1 MDPVAQLMAG
11 GGFILYELFR
21 EKSNEDRLGSIAEWM
36 TGYVL
41 GVIAHG

>member
-1 MDPVAQLMAG
+1 MDPVAQLMAS
-11 GGFILYELFR
+11 GGFLLYELFR
-21 EKSNEDRLGSIAEWM
+21 DKSVEDRLGSIAEWM